1 MNSYSKNPN
10 QSGHHQLKG
19 YYSNDLPTWSFP
31 NTLLL
36 GHSVSHRYRPIWPVT
51 SQCWSIWAYGH
62 SWILTHLGILLILI
76 QTYMTKQSLLHHTVI
91 PEYTNDTL
99 GHTIIPKHYH
109 TRSYSYSQ
117 TLTHLAKVLQNT
129 NSLLYH
135 TSQMLPHFHTRPKHT
150 WSYCYHHILTNSFF
164 VVVDDIFS
172 DIIVNVHHIR
182 VFLLSSLA
190 GVDDENQN
198 QNYSKDLRKRQ
209 HSWTSLQLQLSES

>member
-1 MNSYSKNPN
+1 M
-10 QSGHHQLKG
+10 L
-19 YYSNDLPTWSFP
+19 
-31 NTLLL
+31 
-36 GHSVSHRYRPIWPVT
+36 I
-51 SQCWSIWAYGH
+51 
-62 SWILTHLGILLILI
+62 HLGIWSFLNTDPLG
-76 QTYMTKQSLLHHTVI
+76 HTANPDTDIHDQAVI
-91 PEYTNDTL
+91 TQYRPTPSCMNDTL
-99 GHTIIPKHYH
+99 GHTIIPKHFH

-172 DIIVNVHHIR
+172 DIIVNIHHIR
-182 VFLLSSLA
+182 VFLLSPLA

-198 QNYSKDLRKRQ
+198 QNYKKRFK
-209 HSWTSLQLQLSES
+209 